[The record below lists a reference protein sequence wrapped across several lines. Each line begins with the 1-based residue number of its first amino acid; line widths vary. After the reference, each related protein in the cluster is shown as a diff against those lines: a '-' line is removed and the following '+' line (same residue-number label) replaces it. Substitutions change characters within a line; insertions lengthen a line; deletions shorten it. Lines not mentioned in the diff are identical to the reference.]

1 MRWRLR
7 RPGGERSPVR
17 EAVTRYVAIGL
28 VAVALIS
35 IVGVWLFRRAGV
47 AEATRDAKDQTRIAA
62 EVSVEPALSNAIL
75 QEKPGALAAL
85 DRVIQERVLSRPDDA
100 VARVKIWDETGRI
113 VYSDEAALIGK
124 RYPFSAQERADLK
137 SGRVEA
143 EVSDLS
149 KPENRYE
156 RGMGKLLEVY
166 LPIRTPSGRPLRFEM
181 YYRSSFISARA
192 ARIFRQF
199 APVMIG
205 ALVLLALIQLPLAW
219 WLARRVQRGQDERER
234 LLRRAIDASDVERR
248 RIARDLHDGV
258 VQDLAAVS
266 YSLAAAAEEA
276 PAPYDSDLRTAAAET
291 RHGIGQLR
299 TLLVDI
305 YPPELHRAGLP
316 AALGDLLGC
325 GRRTRPEDL
334 AGRRSGPPARARDRG
349 ALLPHRAGGGP
360 ERCQARGRRVGDA
373 CGWPRPR
380 PAPGSSSRTTD
391 AASIRPLR
399 EARATSACACS
410 RVSRAMRAASS
421 RSTPLRARVRASR
434 SRSRRDPR
442 PAGGRSPPRACR
454 ARAVA
459 RNRRRHRGRRRGRRR
474 GGSGRLLPPRPSPT
488 SC

>member
-17 EAVTRYVAIGL
+17 EALTRYVAIGL

-113 VYSDEAALIGK
+113 VYSDKAALIGK

-316 AALGDLLGC
+316 AALGDLLGAAG
-325 GRRTRPEDL
+325 GRGLKTSLDVDPDLRLEPETEALFFRIAQEAVRNAVKHAGAESVSVRVTATEAGARLVVEDDGRGFDPAGVGGEGHFGLRVLEDL
-334 AGRRSGPPARARDRG
+334 AHD
-349 ALLPHRAGGGP
+349 AGS
-360 ERCQARGRRVGDA
+360 ELEIDS
-373 CGWPRPR
+373 
-380 PAPGSSSRTTD
+380 APG
-391 AASIRPLR
+391 AG
-399 EARATSACACS
+399 
-410 RVSRAMRAASS
+410 
-421 RSTPLRARVRASR
+421 ARVTVE
-434 SRSRRDPR
+434 
-442 PAGGRSPPRACR
+442 
-454 ARAVA
+454 VA
-459 RNRRRHRGRRRGRRR
+459 
-474 GGSGRLLPPRPSPT
+474 T
-488 SC
+488 